1 MKRSDSDSRTVAATS
16 ASRRELLKAAAAGAG
31 LSLIPGAHVLAA
43 AASAGSRLLA
53 PVLSLGYL
61 ARGGKAIVN
70 AYSVAS
76 TRGSYQLSVVG
87 AGVQS
92 PFALSAQYSSIAEH
106 RFWQAWIEQGM
117 LQRSAPITIRWASTG
132 GALVM
137 NVKHPTGTLTTDVAA
152 RPGIYV
158 LTMTPANQPVLPWG
172 SYTLAMHAGGESM
185 KIVSANGSRAEV
197 AQNYALFE
205 VDRV

>member
-1 MKRSDSDSRTVAATS
+1 MNSSDSGSRIFVAKS

-31 LSLIPGAHVLAA
+31 LSLIPGARALAA
-43 AASAGSRLLA
+43 ATSTGRLPA
-53 PVLSLGYL
+53 PALGLGYL
-61 ARGGKAIVN
+61 APGGKGLVD

-76 TRGSYQLSVVG
+76 VRGSYQLSVIG

-92 PFALSAQYSSIAEH
+92 PFALAAQYSSIAEH
-106 RFWQAWIEQGM
+106 RFWQAWIEQGL
-117 LQRSAPITIRWASTG
+117 LQRSAPITIRWASKG
-132 GALVM
+132 GALVV

-158 LTMTPANQPVLPWG
+158 LTMTPANRSVLPWS
-172 SYTLAMHAGGESM
+172 SYALAMHSGGESM
-185 KIVSANGSRAEV
+185 KLVPNGSRTEV
-197 AQNYALFE
+197 ALNYALFE